1 MDGFKVVG
9 AAVALP
15 TVGGGIQYLY
25 RTHAVL
31 PREGFTEAGLEHAK
45 SVGLVELVEVADPVD
60 EEAEKA
66 AADKAAAK
74 AAEAER
80 VAAEKKAADE
90 KAAADKAA
98 KK

>member
-1 MDGFKVVG
+1 MS
-9 AAVALP
+9 
-15 TVGGGIQYLY
+15 LY
-25 RTHAVL
+25 RVAAPVVQVSIGSHVRILGRGTAV
-31 PREGFTEAGLEHAK
+31 PEGVADDTIKRLVAK
-45 SVGLVELVEVADPVD
+45 GMLVEVADPVD

-66 AADKAAAK
+66 AADKAAAE
-74 AAEAER
+74 AAEAEK